1 SPTVRTPP
9 IRVLVV
15 DDDEPVRRL
24 IRLNLE
30 LEGFEVEQAGDGRE
44 CLSMVRTNP
53 PDVITLDLVM
63 PALDGLS
70 AAARLREGEHTRHI
84 PLVLITGAVTP
95 RDRLRADEIGI
106 DALLCK
112 PFEPQ
117 DLVAT
122 ICGVLNATPPVP
134 QPPLP
139 AAPETPNEP
148 PVKSEERTSSGH

>member
-1 SPTVRTPP
+1 MRTPT

-30 LEGFEVEQAGDGRE
+30 LEGFEVELAADGRE
-44 CLSMVRTNP
+44 CLTMVRTNP

-70 AAARLREGEHTRHI
+70 AAARLREAENTRHI

-106 DALLCK
+106 DAVLSK

-117 DLVAT
+117 DLVAA
-122 ICGVLNATPPVP
+122 IRGVVGTTPARPQVP
-134 QPPLP
+134 
-139 AAPETPNEP
+139 AEA
-148 PVKSEERTSSGH
+148 PVKSEERAPSGH

>member
-1 SPTVRTPP
+1 MRTPT

-44 CLSMVRTNP
+44 CLTMVRTNP

-63 PALDGLS
+63 PTLDGLS
-70 AAARLREGEHTRHI
+70 AAARLRESEHSRHI

-95 RDRLRADEIGI
+95 RDRIRADEIGI
-106 DALLCK
+106 DAVLAK
-112 PFEPQ
+112 PFVPH

-122 ICGVLNATPPVP
+122 IRGVVGATVRPP
-134 QPPLP
+134 
-139 AAPETPNEP
+139 TPSEP
-148 PVKSEERTSSGH
+148 PVKSEERAPSGH

>member
-1 SPTVRTPP
+1 MRTPT

-30 LEGFEVEQAGDGRE
+30 LEGFEVEQAIDGRD
-44 CLSMVRTNP
+44 CLTKVRANL

-70 AAARLREGEHTRHI
+70 AAARLRESEHTRHI

-106 DALLCK
+106 DAVLAK
-112 PFEPQ
+112 PFAPE

-122 ICGVLNATPPVP
+122 IRSVVGTTPERSET
-134 QPPLP
+134 P
-139 AAPETPNEP
+139 AQAPAEPET
-148 PVKSEERTSSGH
+148 KSEERAPSGH

>member
-1 SPTVRTPP
+1 MRTPT

-30 LEGFEVEQAGDGRE
+30 LEGFEVDQATDGRE
-44 CLSMVRTNP
+44 CLNRVRTNP

-70 AAARLREGEHTRHI
+70 AAARLRESEQTRHI

-106 DALLCK
+106 NAVLTK
-112 PFEPQ
+112 PFEPH

-122 ICGVLNATPPVP
+122 ILGVMGTTPASVQAPP
-134 QPPLP
+134 Q
-139 AAPETPNEP
+139 APSEP
-148 PVKSEERTSSGH
+148 GVKSEERAPSGH